1 MPSLVYSSRYF
12 VITDEGV
19 FPDPH
24 TENLTI
30 TWEGGSIPGN
40 FQAMTVMSNGNSF
53 TLYYKGANVDGEML
67 LNDSPVGF
75 GDNYFLTNKS
85 ASEYDAGQL
94 PASFDL
100 INTPTC
106 FLAGT
111 LIATPQGEV
120 VVESLSP
127 GDLILAADGR
137 ALPVKWLGRQT
148 IVTAF
153 GPPSNDMPVLIRAG
167 AMGEGLPHADLRVTG
182 GHALLIDGILANAG
196 ALVNGS
202 TITRIPRAE
211 LSERLTVYHIETDQH
226 EIILANGV
234 PSETFMDN
242 VSRTRFDNFSEYA
255 ALYGEAE
262 TEMTELDLPRALSP
276 RQLAPAIRSRLAFQ
290 AALLARD
297 GAQAA

>member
-1 MPSLVYSSRYF
+1 MPSLVYVNQFEIVDGLSANPF
-12 VITDEGV
+12 DG
-19 FPDPH
+19 
-24 TENLTI
+24 TI
-30 TWEGGSIPGN
+30 TVTWSGGDIPTPSQPLSYSDGERPTSI
-40 FQAMTVMSNGNSF
+40 FYQ
-53 TLYYKGANVDGEML
+53 GASADGEML
-67 LNDSPVGF
+67 FSVNDPPVRLF
-75 GDNYFLTNKS
+75 FLTNKD
-85 ASEYDAGQL
+85 ASVYSGQ
-94 PASFDL
+94 PPPSFNFA
-100 INTPTC
+100 NTPTC

-127 GDLILAADGR
+127 GDLILAVDGR

-262 TEMTELDLPRALSP
+262 TEMRELDLPRALSP
-276 RQLAPAIRSRLAFQ
+276 RQLPPAIRSRLAFQ